1 MSISISGQAGITFPD
16 ASIQAQ
22 AYLPSGMVLYF
33 ANSTAPTGWLQ
44 CDGSAVSRTTYANLY
59 AAIGTVYGAGDGST
73 TFNLPDTRGQFIRSW
88 ASASTTAAS
97 VTASIST
104 TTLTVSAVI
113 SGVLQIGDVLS
124 GTGVTANTRILNQL
138 TGTTGGVGT
147 YTVDTSQTAS
157 LTTITA
163 TVPDAGRAIG
173 SGQNDAIR
181 NITGSFSGTT
191 NATRFSSVSG
201 ALAGSTSATA
211 DTGGAASSGFTT
223 VTLNASTQ
231 VPTATEN
238 RPMNVAFMCCIKT

>member
-1 MSISISGQAGITFPD
+1 MSITLSGQNGITFPNG
-16 ASIQAQ
+16 STQSQ
-22 AYLPSGMVLYF
+22 AYLPSGMVMYF
-33 ANSTAPTGWLQ
+33 ANSSTPAGWLQ
-44 CDGSAVSRTTYANLY
+44 CDGSAISRTTYANLF

-73 TFNLPDTRGQFIRSW
+73 TFNIPDTRGQFIRSW
-88 ASASTTAAS
+88 ASSSTTAAS

-138 TGTTGGVGT
+138 TGTAGGIGT
-147 YTVDTSQTAS
+147 YTVDTSQTAG

-173 SGQNDAIR
+173 SAQSDAIR
-181 NITGSFSGTT
+181 NITGAFSGVT
-191 NATRFSSVSG
+191 NGTRFNSVSG
-201 ALAGSTSATA
+201 AFTGTGSAAADIGSA
-211 DTGGAASSGFTT
+211 SGSGNTT

>member
-33 ANSTAPTGWLQ
+33 ANSTVPTGWLQ

-73 TFNLPDTRGQFIRSW
+73 TFNLPDTRGQFIRGW
-88 ASASTTAAS
+88 ASASTTAAV
-97 VTASIST
+97 VTGSIAT
-104 TTLTVSAVI
+104 TTLTVSAVS
-113 SGVLQIGDVLS
+113 SGAIQIGDVLS
-124 GTGVTANTRILNQL
+124 GTGVTANTRVLNQL
-138 TGTTGGVGT
+138 TGTAGGIGT
-147 YTVDTSQTAS
+147 YTIDTSQTAS

-181 NITGSFSGTT
+181 NITGS
-191 NATRFSSVSG
+191 VSG
-201 ALAGSTSATA
+201 AANPTRFASAT
-211 DTGGAASSGFTT
+211 GAFTT
-223 VTLNASTQ
+223 SVSATRDLGSGSGSADSVFTLNASLQ

>member
-16 ASIQAQ
+16 ASTQAQ

-33 ANSTAPTGWLQ
+33 ANSTVPTGWLQ
-44 CDGSAVSRTTYANLY
+44 CNGAAVSRTTYANLY
-59 AAIGTVYGAGDGST
+59 AAIGTVYGSGDGST

-97 VTASIST
+97 VTGSIAT
-104 TTLTVSAVI
+104 TTLTVSAVG
-113 SGVLQIGDVLS
+113 SGLIQVGDVLS
-124 GTGVTANTRILNQL
+124 GTGVTANTRVLNQL
-138 TGTTGGVGT
+138 TGTAGGIGT
-147 YTVDTSQTAS
+147 YTVDTSQTVA

-173 SGQNDAIR
+173 SSQNDAIR
-181 NITGSFSGTT
+181 NITGSFAGTT
-191 NATRFSSVSG
+191 NGTRFSSVSG
-201 ALAGSTSATA
+201 AFTGTGSAAA
-211 DTGGAASSGFTT
+211 DTGSASGTGNTT
-223 VTLNASTQ
+223 VTLNASNT